1 VPTAELS
8 ATFRDLYAA
17 SKAMDRDQARILV
30 GMRMT
35 AQEHRIALG
44 NQASAADRNE
54 KPNVV
59 LQHFAGLQREVE
71 DRMDKELT
79 RWAKEQPLGQWMLA
93 QHGIGG
99 VFAAGLLA
107 HVDWETT
114 VTASRVWRFAGLDP
128 TVKWG
133 KGERRPWNADLK
145 RLMWLIGES
154 FKKQSGREAAFY
166 GQYYR
171 QQKAKLV
178 EKNDAGGNAELAAAD
193 LEARGARMTADQRA
207 HYEAGKLPPGRI
219 DLQATRKA
227 RKLFL
232 SHAVYVATTLRGGD
246 PAMPWAIALGGHAD
260 FIYPP
265 LGGPYEGP
273 VRRAA

>member
-1 VPTAELS
+1 MPTPELS
-8 ATFRDLYAA
+8 ALYKDLRTA
-17 SKAMDRDQARILV
+17 SLEMDRDQARILV
-30 GMRMT
+30 GLRMT

-44 NQASAADRNE
+44 NQTSAALRAE
-54 KPNVV
+54 KPSMV
-59 LQHFAGLQREVE
+59 LEHFAGEQRAVE

-79 RWAKEQPLGQWMLA
+79 AWAKAQPLGQWMMA

-107 HVDWETT
+107 HIDWQTT

-128 TVKWG
+128 SVTWG
-133 KGERRPWNADLK
+133 KGEKRPWNADLK

-154 FKKQSGREAAFY
+154 FKKQSGREQAFY
-166 GQYYR
+166 GVYYKA
-171 QQKAKLV
+171 QKAKLV
-178 EKNDAGGNAELAAAD
+178 EKNDAGGNEAFAASE
-193 LEARGARMTADQRA
+193 LEARGARMSTEQRA
-207 HYEAGKLPPGRI
+207 HYQAGKLPPGRI

-232 SHAVYVATTLRGGD
+232 SHGVFVATTLRGED
-246 PAMPWAIALGGHAD
+246 PTMPWAIALGGHAD

-273 VRRAA
+273 LQRAA